1 VGKWEMV
8 RLGDVCLKTENEN
21 PTLYDKEIS
30 YIDIS
35 SIGGDSKRITDYNV
49 ISSKNA
55 PSRARQKVQ
64 YRDILISTV
73 RPNLNAVAI
82 VDNQSEDLIA
92 STGFCVLRPD
102 NKKVDNRYLFEL
114 VKSPTFVLSMTRQ
127 ATGASYPAVSNKIV
141 MGEQFPLPPLE
152 VQQQIADVLNRAST
166 LIEKRKAQ
174 IAKLDLLIKSQ
185 FIEMFGDPVT
195 NPKGWELEL
204 VGNCLFDIV
213 AGWSVDGEQRERTT
227 NEMAVLK
234 VSAVTQGT
242 FNSNEYKV
250 IDRDTFMKKK
260 ITPQKGDLLFSRANT
275 RELVGA
281 TCIIHEDYPFLILP
295 DKLWKLKCQST
306 IHVYYLKYILSH
318 KSVRNEMSANATGTS
333 GSMYNI
339 SMQKLKNIS
348 IPLPPFHLQNT
359 FAAFVECVEAQ
370 KALLQRSLEK
380 LELNYKALMQKCF
393 RGEIF

>member
-1 VGKWEMV
+1 MGKWEMV
-8 RLGDVCLKTENEN
+8 RLGDVLEYEQ
-21 PTLYDKEIS
+21 PTK
-30 YIDIS
+30 YIVGS
-35 SIGGDSKRITDYNV
+35 TDYNV
-49 ISSKNA
+49 RYETPVLTAGQSFVLGYTNETNNVFTDLPVIIF
-55 PSRARQKVQ
+55 
-64 YRDILISTV
+64 DDFTT
-73 RPNLNAVAI
+73 AI
-82 VDNQSEDLIA
+82 KYVD
-92 STGFCVLRPD
+92 FPF
-102 NKKVDNRYLFEL
+102 K
-114 VKSPTFVLSMTRQ
+114 VKSSAMKILKST
-127 ATGASYPAVSNKIV
+127 AKASIKYLYYYMCTIKIDT
-141 MGEQFPLPPLE
+141 QLHKRYWISKYANIQIPLPPLE
-152 VQQQIADVLNRAST
+152 VQQQIADVLDRANT

-380 LELNYKALMQKCF
+380 LELNYKSLMQKCF